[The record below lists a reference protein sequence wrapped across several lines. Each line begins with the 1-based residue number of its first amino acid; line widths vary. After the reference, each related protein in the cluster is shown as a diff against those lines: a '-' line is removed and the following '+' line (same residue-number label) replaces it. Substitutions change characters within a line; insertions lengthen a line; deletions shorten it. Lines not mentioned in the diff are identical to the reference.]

1 MDIFTKLFA
10 DDAAVFL
17 PQSQC
22 NYSRTVV
29 RRFFHWVQNPATSSA
44 VQTRNLNNA
53 GQESNPNSILGR
65 LRNKQNLFQRRDYEE
80 KKHGCVVFFADDVA
94 FYSKATFFS
103 FFFSFSEMTNSFIFV
118 YMK

>member
-1 MDIFTKLFA
+1 MT
-10 DDAAVFL
+10 L
-17 PQSQC
+17 PYFSH
-22 NYSRTVV
+22 SHSVIIVV
-29 RRFFHWVQNPATSSA
+29 RRFFHWVQKPATSSA

-103 FFFSFSEMTNSFIFV
+103 FSEMTN
-118 YMK
+118 